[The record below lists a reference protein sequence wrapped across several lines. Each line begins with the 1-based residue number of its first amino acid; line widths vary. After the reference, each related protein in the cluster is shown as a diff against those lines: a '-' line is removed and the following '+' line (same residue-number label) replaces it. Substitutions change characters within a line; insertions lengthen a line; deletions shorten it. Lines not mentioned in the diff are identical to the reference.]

1 MAEDL
6 TGRRVLCSVR
16 WLLHMLLLLLHLHL
30 LIAEML
36 TDRLA
41 AGGRVELATRVTCL
55 VRRPHV
61 DQVRGRSLARHHAI

>member
-6 TGRRVLCSVR
+6 TGRRVLGSVR
-16 WLLHMLLLLLHLHL
+16 WLLHMLLLLHLHL
-30 LIAEML
+30 LAAERL

-41 AGGRVELATRVTCL
+41 ASGRVELAAGVTRL

-61 DQVRGRSLARHHAI
+61 DQVWGRPLARHHAI